1 MPVLQDT
8 EQLEGLLS
16 TISLEMINQG
26 SIEIIVVDGAD
37 ADSSIEAL
45 KGAYPWVCWTR
56 TRPGRARQMENT
68 CDPDGNQW
76 HY

>member
-1 MPVLQDT
+1 MLSTISVVVPVLHDT

-45 KGAYPWVCWTR
+45 KGAYPWV
-56 TRPGRARQMENT
+56 
-68 CDPDGNQW
+68 
-76 HY
+76 